1 MAGMWPMAHTGWA
14 MSHPTTTPKHRL
26 IFFVRYV
33 LPALIC
39 LAGVILFAVDPSID
53 SADGAAAI
61 IGAGLSVYLLNFLH
75 RMGVSGDRDRDD
87 EAKAR
92 KYFDEHGHWPDEA
105 ERKRR
110 A

>member
-1 MAGMWPMAHTGWA
+1 
-14 MSHPTTTPKHRL
+14 MSL
-26 IFFVRYV
+26 ISFVRYV

-39 LAGVILFAVDPSID
+39 LGGVILFALNPSLD

-87 EAKAR
+87 EQAAR
-92 KYFDEHGHWPDEA
+92 RYFDKHGHWPDE
-105 ERKRR
+105 KQ
-110 A
+110 

>member
-1 MAGMWPMAHTGWA
+1 MAVPGQRSTATR
-14 MSHPTTTPKHRL
+14 RL
-26 IFFVRYV
+26 IFFVRYI

-39 LAGVILFAVDPSID
+39 LAGVLLFAIDPSLD

-61 IGAGLSVYLLNFLH
+61 IGAGLSVYLLNFLY
-75 RMGVSGDRDRDD
+75 RVGVSGDRDRDE
-87 EAKAR
+87 EAEAR
-92 KYFDEHGHWPDEA
+92 RYFDEHGHWPDEA